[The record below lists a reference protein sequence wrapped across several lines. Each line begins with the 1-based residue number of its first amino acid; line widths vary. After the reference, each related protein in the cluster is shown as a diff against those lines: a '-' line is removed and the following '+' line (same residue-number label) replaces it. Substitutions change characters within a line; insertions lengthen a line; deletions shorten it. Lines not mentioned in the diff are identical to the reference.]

1 MHKEIIQA
9 SRILIIDDQAE
20 NVLLLERALH
30 SAGYINLASITDSR
44 ETFRTL
50 TQFQP
55 DLVAMDLRMPHL
67 DGFALLRELR
77 SRVLFGTYLP
87 VLVLT
92 SDNSR
97 KARQEALALGAK
109 DFLTKPIDVAEAL
122 LRIYNLL
129 ETRWLY
135 VELQRQ
141 SETLEEK
148 VRVRTEELRQAQLE
162 IVRRAA
168 NEELSRLY
176 ERIAQLLVTADGE
189 PAVPIDREE
198 GRDVHQNLITP
209 EEMLARVGRLIGDH
223 KRLEEQLR
231 HAQKMEAVG
240 RLAGGIAHD
249 FNNLLTV
256 ILGYATAVDQQL
268 ETTHRLRP
276 MMAQIKKAGEQAAL
290 LTGQLLA
297 FSRKQV
303 RQPRVLDLSELV
315 QDMKEMLRS
324 IIGEDIVLDVVSDT
338 LHCLVEADAGQL
350 TQVLLNL
357 AANARDALPTGGKL
371 TIETRTVQR
380 AREEVGSH
388 GTRLAGRYTL
398 LAVTDNGT
406 GMDAEIQKHIF
417 EPFFTSKDPGKGTGL
432 GLSIVYGI
440 VEQHGGWIDV
450 YSEPSHGA
458 SFRIYL
464 PEAATGVATTVETR
478 SVSTTKRIGTIL
490 LVEDQAIV
498 RMLEED
504 TLAADGHQVLSAGSG
519 LAALKLAEAYHAKID
534 LLITDVVMP
543 EMSGPDVA
551 ARLTQVRPGLI
562 VLYTSGYSDHALLR
576 GGVFEAGTAFLQKP
590 FLPQALIDKVQELL
604 GVEPSPAATAAIE
617 ARTMR

>member
-1 MHKEIIQA
+1 
-9 SRILIIDDQAE
+9 
-20 NVLLLERALH
+20 
-30 SAGYINLASITDSR
+30 
-44 ETFRTL
+44 
-50 TQFQP
+50 
-55 DLVAMDLRMPHL
+55 
-67 DGFALLRELR
+67 
-77 SRVLFGTYLP
+77 
-87 VLVLT
+87 
-92 SDNSR
+92 
-97 KARQEALALGAK
+97 
-109 DFLTKPIDVAEAL
+109 
-122 LRIYNLL
+122 
-129 ETRWLY
+129 
-135 VELQRQ
+135 
-141 SETLEEK
+141 
-148 VRVRTEELRQAQLE
+148 
-162 IVRRAA
+162 
-168 NEELSRLY
+168 
-176 ERIAQLLVTADGE
+176 
-189 PAVPIDREE
+189 
-198 GRDVHQNLITP
+198 
-209 EEMLARVGRLIGDH
+209 
-223 KRLEEQLR
+223 
-231 HAQKMEAVG
+231 
-240 RLAGGIAHD
+240 
-249 FNNLLTV
+249 
-256 ILGYATAVDQQL
+256 
-268 ETTHRLRP
+268 

-519 LAALKLAEAYHAKID
+519 LAALKLAEGYHAKID